1 MSRIHDALKKAAKE
15 KTSQVL
21 AVERVDVAP
30 IGVDIPQSI
39 LSAGQV
45 AEQVRSIRPSEVGHF
60 LRFDDLIK
68 WCTHPEWK
76 PDADYNLFRRA
87 DDSAKT
93 GTERFRTL
101 RSRLYQI
108 AAARPL
114 RRVLVTSSVPGEG
127 KTFVATNLAQSIVR
141 QPDKRVLMIDADLRA
156 PRLHIALG
164 APIGP
169 GLTDYLRGEADEY
182 AVIQHG
188 PDANLCF
195 IPSGRPVS
203 DPSELLSSDRM
214 KKLLDL
220 VAPVFDWVIL
230 DSPPALP
237 IHDAN
242 ILADLCDGALF
253 VLRAGETGCDIAEK
267 GVLEFRGK
275 NLLGVVLN
283 QVDHSEGYAGYTYD
297 SPGTEGEILQ

>member
-1 MSRIHDALKKAAKE
+1 MSRIHDALKKASKE

-68 WCTHPEWK
+68 WCAHPEWK

-87 DDSAKT
+87 DDSAKN

-253 VLRAGETGCDIAEK
+253 VLRAGETRCDIAEK

-283 QVDHSEGYAGYTYD
+283 QVDYSEGYAGYTYD

>member
-1 MSRIHDALKKAAKE
+1 MSRIHDALRKAAKE
-15 KTSQVL
+15 KPSQVL
-21 AVERVDVAP
+21 VGERLDVGP
-30 IGVDIPQSI
+30 VGVDIPQSI

-45 AEQVRSIRPSEVGHF
+45 AEQARSTRPSEAGHF
-60 LRFDDLIK
+60 LRFDDLIQ
-68 WCTHPEWK
+68 WCARPEWK
-76 PDADYNLFRRA
+76 PDAGYNLFPRA
-87 DDSAKT
+87 DDNAKI

-101 RSRLYQI
+101 RSRLYQL

-182 AVIQHG
+182 GVIQHG
-188 PDANLCF
+188 SDANLCF
-195 IPSGRPVS
+195 LPSGRPVS
-203 DPSELLSSDRM
+203 NPSELLSSARM

-220 VAPVFDWVIL
+220 VTPVFDWVIL

-253 VLRAGETGCDIAEK
+253 VVRAGETTYEIAEK

-283 QVDHSEGYAGYTYD
+283 QVDRNEGYGGYDRYSYD
-297 SPGTEGEILQ
+297 SAGKEE